1 MYFCHQFYK
10 PKSITNQIL
19 SVSIHKVTQIF
30 LYIMIKHIVLF
41 QLRQDISDE
50 TRRTVMDTFKREI
63 EALPHSIP
71 CIRQIHVG
79 FNVNP
84 AEKWDVCL
92 ESTFDSLQDLDIYAQ
107 HPLHKAAAG
116 DFVPYVA
123 GRACTDFEV

>member
-1 MYFCHQFYK
+1 
-10 PKSITNQIL
+10 
-19 SVSIHKVTQIF
+19 
-30 LYIMIKHIVLF
+30 MIKHIVLF
-41 QLRQDISDE
+41 QLRQDISAE
-50 TRRTVMDTFKREI
+50 TRSAVMHTFKQAI

-92 ESTFDSLQDLDIYAQ
+92 ESTFDSMEDLDTYAQ
-107 HPLHKAAAG
+107 HPDHKAAAG

-123 GRACTDFEV
+123 GRACTDFEVL

>member
-19 SVSIHKVTQIF
+19 SVSIYKVTQIF

-41 QLRQDISDE
+41 QLRQDISAE
-50 TRRTVMDTFKREI
+50 TRSAVMHTFKQAI

-92 ESTFDSLQDLDIYAQ
+92 ESTFDSMEDLDTYAQ

>member
-1 MYFCHQFYK
+1 
-10 PKSITNQIL
+10 
-19 SVSIHKVTQIF
+19 
-30 LYIMIKHIVLF
+30 MIKHIVLF
-41 QLRQDISDE
+41 QLRQDISAE
-50 TRRTVMDTFKREI
+50 TRSTVMHTFKQAI

-92 ESTFDSLQDLDIYAQ
+92 ESTFDSMEDLDTYAQ
-107 HPLHKAAAG
+107 HPDHKAAAR

-123 GRACTDFEV
+123 GRACTDFEFL

>member
-1 MYFCHQFYK
+1 MKFT
-10 PKSITNQIL
+10 SIFFTESESNFKIYL
-19 SVSIHKVTQIF
+19 KVTQNF
-30 LYIMIKHIVLF
+30 QYIMIKHIVLF

-71 CIRQIHVG
+71 CIRQISVH
-79 FNVNP
+79 FNCNP

-92 ESTFDSLQDLDIYAQ
+92 ESTFDSMQDLDTYAQ
-107 HPLHKAAAG
+107 HPDHKAAAKN
-116 DFVPYVA
+116 FVPHVA

>member
-1 MYFCHQFYK
+1 MH
-10 PKSITNQIL
+10 
-19 SVSIHKVTQIF
+19 
-30 LYIMIKHIVLF
+30 
-41 QLRQDISDE
+41 
-50 TRRTVMDTFKREI
+50 TFKQAI

-92 ESTFDSLQDLDIYAQ
+92 ESTFDSLQDLDFYAQ

>member
-1 MYFCHQFYK
+1 MKFT
-10 PKSITNQIL
+10 SIFFTESESNFKIYL
-19 SVSIHKVTQIF
+19 KVTQNF
-30 LYIMIKHIVLF
+30 QYIMIKHIVLF

-71 CIRQIHVG
+71 CIRQIFVG
-79 FNVNP
+79 FNTNP

-92 ESTFDSLQDLDIYAQ
+92 ESTFDTLADVNTYAV
-107 HPLHKAAAG
+107 HPDHKAAAMH
-116 DFVPYVA
+116 FVPYVT